1 MYVEYSEN
9 LGYISDWLNH
19 DCPLHVLQVRSPT
32 PTESHRPTTSPLSSQ
47 DILSPT
53 SDEVQ
58 FLCVGVPRAMLMSN
72 LPHFSSFPYIH
83 TLLHV
88 VYSSVHMC
96 LHVCH
101 D

>member
-1 MYVEYSEN
+1 MALRLLMVWALLLDLTGSKMSFLKLEPVSKFIMHCHSFTRSVMYVEYSEN

-58 FLCVGVPRAMLMSN
+58 F
-72 LPHFSSFPYIH
+72 
-83 TLLHV
+83 
-88 VYSSVHMC
+88 
-96 LHVCH
+96 
-101 D
+101 